1 MDMKLRNHGR
11 ERRNGRA
18 RVAAAFALLAAAL
31 ALAACGGGGGS
42 GATAATGSGMTS
54 GSGDT
59 VSVASVSGAGMVLV
73 DSKGQALYS
82 PDQEKSGKI
91 MCTGQCTSI
100 WEPLM
105 VSGNAKPTA
114 SSDAGTVG
122 SVKRPDG
129 GEQVTI
135 DGKPLYTFTQE
146 GPNEVTG
153 DGFKDSFGG
162 QSFTWHVITQG
173 GGSGVSGG
181 GSGSSSSSSSSS
193 SGGYSY

>member
-1 MDMKLRNHGR
+1 MDMKLRNLGR

-54 GSGDT
+54 SSGDT
-59 VSVASVSGAGMVLV
+59 VSAASVSGSQVLV

-91 MCTGQCTSI
+91 MCTGSCTSI
-100 WEPLM
+100 WAPLM
-105 VSGNAKPTA
+105 ASGNAKPTA

-122 SVKRPDG
+122 TVKRPDG

-153 DGFKDSFGG
+153 DGFEDSFGG
-162 QSFTWHVITQG
+162 RSFTWHVIAPG
-173 GGSGVSGG
+173 GGSGLSGG
-181 GSGSSSSSSSSS
+181 GSGSGSSS